1 MAEICEMAVRDG
13 GKLLYEKSLQ
23 SRLDEILKHAEAID
37 KREHLEKALGR
48 LAYATF
54 FGAEARTVVYSD
66 FAPYSLGFAIEVKNK
81 NTGKWEFALN
91 GGFIYHSSAQE
102 WSIHT

>member
-1 MAEICEMAVRDG
+1 MEICEMTVRDG
-13 GKLLYEKSLQ
+13 GKIRYERSLQ
-23 SRLDEILKHAEAID
+23 SRLDEIFKHAEAID
-37 KREHLEKALGR
+37 KREHLEKVLGR

-66 FAPYSLGFAIEVKNK
+66 FAPYSLGFTIEVKNK
-81 NTGKWEFALN
+81 NGKWEFAMN

-102 WSIHT
+102 WNIHT